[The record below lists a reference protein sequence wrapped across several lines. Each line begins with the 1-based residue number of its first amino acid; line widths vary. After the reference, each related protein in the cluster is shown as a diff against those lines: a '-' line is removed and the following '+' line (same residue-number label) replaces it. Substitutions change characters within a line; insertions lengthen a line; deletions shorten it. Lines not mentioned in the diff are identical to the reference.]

1 MFISDDDLGLI
12 HKKILALPVTSWK
25 ESEIEQSIA
34 KIRKVD

>member
-1 MFISDDDLGLI
+1 MFISNDDSGLI
-12 HKKILALPVTSWK
+12 DKKILALPVTSWK